1 MILLFFRVKAIEVI
15 FESYPQLILGIFILQ
30 GLQIQEPL
38 NIASCTIS
46 TVSVVF
52 GFGDYLAYVVNNEE
66 AGALFIVSIWGVLA
80 NVIDSLFRAIL
91 IAYLLTIVKHYALL
105 VVPIYVAF
113 MFIAICIKKKE
124 LSINSDD
131 FFGTLMSF
139 GCSPCEQ
146 IDFYWK
152 GRGYEKRIV
161 KYRFRALSKVTFG
174 LIFPPILGFLLY
186 ATIKLPNIHNDLD
199 IDLKNTTIC
208 QNICPSQFESSNELN
223 KTMVDGYCRSIWRHF
238 EISPD
243 LHFPKIGSESAG
255 ILTALGCPEYSASK
269 LVPESQED
277 WTKESAPRAK
287 QPNPSK
293 SPLFAENSK
302 NRTRTIITTIGV
314 FWGIFIYLALAGSAK
329 GLENGFDEAFSG
341 LSKNSMGIWAQ
352 STEIP
357 YKGFEE
363 GRRPIFQL
371 SDVDYIKDRI
381 PEIQYIS
388 PGLQQGAF
396 SGSPPLV
403 VRGLKSDNFNLFG
416 NFPDQANI
424 SVIKIYEGGR
434 YINDE
439 DIKYKRKVA
448 VIGEG
453 TQERLFDQG
462 EDPLGEYI
470 RINDINFKV
479 VGVEKFTEGS
489 GFGSDS
495 DITIPY
501 TTFAKIFNRGDKFGF
516 MFISGYDYVNPNY
529 LEETIIDNLKVKKIV
544 HPDDD
549 RAFGSF
555 NIGSLFESIIKFTR
569 GMVFLSLVVG
579 IATIFAGVIGIG
591 NIMLIAVKERT
602 NELGIRRAL
611 GATPGEVKV
620 QIVLESVFLTI
631 LAGIV
636 GIIVGAFLLFIINI
650 GTSGIEEF
658 PFTNPTVPLTI
669 VFGAFVIMVT
679 LGTLIGLIPA
689 ERAVSIKPIEAL
701 REE

>member
-1 MILLFFRVKAIEVI
+1 MNSLKKIFDRDTWDEI
-15 FESYPQLILGIFILQ
+15 FESI
-30 GLQIQEPL
+30 
-38 NIASCTIS
+38 
-46 TVSVVF
+46 
-52 GFGDYLAYVVNNEE
+52 
-66 AGALFIVSIWGVLA
+66 
-80 NVIDSLFRAIL
+80 
-91 IAYLLTIVKHYALL
+91 
-105 VVPIYVAF
+105 
-113 MFIAICIKKKE
+113 
-124 LSINSDD
+124 
-131 FFGTLMSF
+131 
-139 GCSPCEQ
+139 
-146 IDFYWK
+146 
-152 GRGYEKRIV
+152 
-161 KYRFRALSKVTFG
+161 
-174 LIFPPILGFLLY
+174 
-186 ATIKLPNIHNDLD
+186 
-199 IDLKNTTIC
+199 
-208 QNICPSQFESSNELN
+208 
-223 KTMVDGYCRSIWRHF
+223 
-238 EISPD
+238 
-243 LHFPKIGSESAG
+243 
-255 ILTALGCPEYSASK
+255 
-269 LVPESQED
+269 
-277 WTKESAPRAK
+277 
-287 QPNPSK
+287 
-293 SPLFAENSK
+293 SK

-352 STEIP
+352 STSIP

-363 GRRPIFQL
+363 GRNPVFQL

-388 PGLQQGAF
+388 PGLQRGAF

-424 SVIKIYEGGR
+424 SVIKIFDGGR

-439 DIKYKRKVA
+439 DIKYERKIA

-462 EDPLGEYI
+462 ENPIGEYI

-479 VGVEKFTEGS
+479 VGVEKFSEGS

-501 TTFAKIFNRGDKFGF
+501 TTFAKIFNRGDRFGF

-529 LEETIIDNLKVKKIV
+529 LEETIIDNLKVIKTV

-611 GATPGEVKV
+611 GATPGEVKI

-631 LAGIV
+631 IAGII
-636 GIIVGAFLLFIINI
+636 GIIVGAFLLFVINI
-650 GTSGIEEF
+650 GTSGLEDF

>member
-1 MILLFFRVKAIEVI
+1 MNSLKKIFDRDTWDEI
-15 FESYPQLILGIFILQ
+15 FESI
-30 GLQIQEPL
+30 
-38 NIASCTIS
+38 
-46 TVSVVF
+46 
-52 GFGDYLAYVVNNEE
+52 
-66 AGALFIVSIWGVLA
+66 
-80 NVIDSLFRAIL
+80 
-91 IAYLLTIVKHYALL
+91 
-105 VVPIYVAF
+105 
-113 MFIAICIKKKE
+113 
-124 LSINSDD
+124 
-131 FFGTLMSF
+131 
-139 GCSPCEQ
+139 
-146 IDFYWK
+146 
-152 GRGYEKRIV
+152 
-161 KYRFRALSKVTFG
+161 
-174 LIFPPILGFLLY
+174 
-186 ATIKLPNIHNDLD
+186 
-199 IDLKNTTIC
+199 
-208 QNICPSQFESSNELN
+208 
-223 KTMVDGYCRSIWRHF
+223 
-238 EISPD
+238 
-243 LHFPKIGSESAG
+243 
-255 ILTALGCPEYSASK
+255 
-269 LVPESQED
+269 
-277 WTKESAPRAK
+277 
-287 QPNPSK
+287 
-293 SPLFAENSK
+293 SK

-314 FWGIFIYLALAGSAK
+314 FWGIFIYLVLAGSAK

-352 STEIP
+352 STSIP

-363 GRRPIFQL
+363 GRNPVFQL

-388 PGLQQGAF
+388 PGLQRGAF

-424 SVIKIYEGGR
+424 SVIKIFDGGR
-434 YINDE
+434 FINDE
-439 DIKYKRKVA
+439 DIKYERKVA

-453 TQERLFDQG
+453 TQERLFDVG
-462 EDPLGEYI
+462 EDPIGKYI

-501 TTFAKIFNRGDKFGF
+501 TTFAKIYNRGDRFGF

-529 LEETIIDNLKVKKIV
+529 LEETIIDNLKIIKTV

-611 GATPGEVKV
+611 GASPAEVKI

-631 LAGIV
+631 IAGII
-636 GIIVGAFLLFIINI
+636 GIIVGAFLLFVINI
-650 GTSGIEEF
+650 GTSGLEEF

>member
-1 MILLFFRVKAIEVI
+1 MNSLKKIFEKDTWDEI
-15 FESYPQLILGIFILQ
+15 FESI
-30 GLQIQEPL
+30 
-38 NIASCTIS
+38 
-46 TVSVVF
+46 
-52 GFGDYLAYVVNNEE
+52 
-66 AGALFIVSIWGVLA
+66 
-80 NVIDSLFRAIL
+80 
-91 IAYLLTIVKHYALL
+91 
-105 VVPIYVAF
+105 
-113 MFIAICIKKKE
+113 
-124 LSINSDD
+124 
-131 FFGTLMSF
+131 
-139 GCSPCEQ
+139 
-146 IDFYWK
+146 
-152 GRGYEKRIV
+152 
-161 KYRFRALSKVTFG
+161 
-174 LIFPPILGFLLY
+174 
-186 ATIKLPNIHNDLD
+186 
-199 IDLKNTTIC
+199 
-208 QNICPSQFESSNELN
+208 
-223 KTMVDGYCRSIWRHF
+223 
-238 EISPD
+238 
-243 LHFPKIGSESAG
+243 
-255 ILTALGCPEYSASK
+255 
-269 LVPESQED
+269 
-277 WTKESAPRAK
+277 
-287 QPNPSK
+287 
-293 SPLFAENSK
+293 SK

-579 IATIFAGVIGIG
+579 VATIFAGVIGIG

-689 ERAVSIKPIEAL
+689 ERAASIKPIEAL